1 MALVQRIIESK
12 GIEAIFISYSIS
24 NGWWERFRK
33 RHPNLTLKSAMPL
46 TYARAMATDSDVFH
60 HYYDMLEETL
70 KSNGIFDNPTHIFNC
85 DETGLPYGPEMINI
99 AALNQIIIFAL
110 PPHTTHVTQPLDRAC
125 FAPLKIEWRRLCHKY
140 ISENSGKTV
149 SQYEFCELFSKAWSR
164 AFTIKN
170 IVSSFKVTGVFPFNR
185 SITATHFLDKKESEE
200 NFSLFKPDILA
211 QKTGLAYIP
220 LYSPSV
226 RRSKQAM
233 ITRDSASTFT

>member
-1 MALVQRIIESK
+1 
-12 GIEAIFISYSIS
+12 
-24 NGWWERFRK
+24 
-33 RHPNLTLKSAMPL
+33 
-46 TYARAMATDSDVFH
+46 
-60 HYYDMLEETL
+60 
-70 KSNGIFDNPTHIFNC
+70 
-85 DETGLPYGPEMINI
+85 MINI

-125 FAPLKIEWRRLCHKY
+125 FAPLKIEWRQLCHKY
-140 ISENSGKTV
+140 ISENPGKTV

-164 AFTIKN
+164 AFTIKT

-185 SITATHFLDKKESEE
+185 PVIATHFLDKKESEE

-233 ITRDSASTFT
+233 ITSTPRQCSHDTALDDSCFDTSGLRHATSIMERSYSDSNLYERHF